1 MRIVFPEIFQD
12 NIAFAVFL
20 GDISF
25 SSFVF
30 CVWYISIKPVVIE
43 SNLEKFRF
51 EWNIFGVRD
60 KT

>member
-1 MRIVFPEIFQD
+1 MITQD
-12 NIAFAVFL
+12 
-20 GDISF
+20 SER
-25 SSFVF
+25 SF
-30 CVWYISIKPVVIE
+30 CVWYISIKTVVIE